1 MTELTSAY
9 NYRKAVLGKL
19 AAPSSMAATPDLGEI
34 TQARSAAVAQT
45 KTQDEKLARDVTYG
59 EKALTEKNRE
69 FDAQMTLDRERLDA
83 WAEQNKWATGIAIAN
98 LGLTGLSFAASIK
111 SADRQEALLKDVA
124 QSYKANVAA
133 TVQGTETM
141 AADLQ
146 TYKDEAAAAARAAAE
161 RSAADAAVRD
171 RITGELNARLEY
183 ARVLEEARMLT
194 GTDEMNTAIGA
205 VQKKTQEGAGVINAY
220 DRSLSDAA
228 RRRTLH

>member
-1 MTELTSAY
+1 
-9 NYRKAVLGKL
+9 
-19 AAPSSMAATPDLGEI
+19 
-34 TQARSAAVAQT
+34 
-45 KTQDEKLARDVTYG
+45 
-59 EKALTEKNRE
+59 
-69 FDAQMTLDRERLDA
+69 
-83 WAEQNKWATGIAIAN
+83 
-98 LGLTGLSFAASIK
+98 
-111 SADRQEALLKDVA
+111 
-124 QSYKANVAA
+124 
-133 TVQGTETM
+133 M